1 MTSQDTAAAQ
11 PKPLKRVAL
20 NGLGN
25 DLADTRLVKSR
36 VVV

>member
-25 DLADTRLVKSR
+25 ALSLIHI
-36 VVV
+36 